1 MLRKA
6 NLSSVRVGLS
16 LTVDQGDV
24 DKSLSVQ
31 QSHVSSTLWG
41 LWLFSLLDLWSLR
54 LNLTSTSQGTVN
66 LTLIELVTIIKKLP
80 SLKLN
85 YVLE

>member
-1 MLRKA
+1 MILNRTIYYVYSVLRGRP
-6 NLSSVRVGLS
+6 NLSGVRVGLS

-24 DKSLSVQ
+24 DESLSVQ

-41 LWLFSLLDLWSLR
+41 LWLFSLVDLWSLR

-66 LTLIELVTIIKKLP
+66 LTLK
-80 SLKLN
+80 
-85 YVLE
+85 